1 MKGVP
6 GRAGTGVI
14 LPELR
19 EGPLGMEASQMLG
32 LAQIQGRGYGAV
44 CAGPG
49 GSGETLGQSLLE
61 CSRAKGNSRQAY
73 WALDVEKLGNKCW
86 ENKSCGSAGPTKM

>member
-1 MKGVP
+1 MENIDIMLLYAIQISTLSSLSV
-6 GRAGTGVI
+6 
-14 LPELR
+14 LR
-19 EGPLGMEASQMLG
+19 HRY
-32 LAQIQGRGYGAV
+32 RGEVTERV

-61 CSRAKGNSRQAY
+61 CSRVKGNSRQAY